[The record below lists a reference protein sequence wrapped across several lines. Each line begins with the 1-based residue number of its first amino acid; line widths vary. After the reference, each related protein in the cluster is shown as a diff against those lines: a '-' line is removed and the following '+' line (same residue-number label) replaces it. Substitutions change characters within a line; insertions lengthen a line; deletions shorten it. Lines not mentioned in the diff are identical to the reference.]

1 MNTIEFWMWLI
12 DMQFIILVSAL
23 LAKRLE
29 QLSCYYVSLSL
40 AVINNHH
47 LNKQQG
53 SNQAEVNTLSMSSIL
68 DNIRQI
74 YGSVASELLELSKSF
89 RKLEFEA
96 NGYISNAN
104 YNLKKMIFL
113 LFINRELTLRIEF

>member
-1 MNTIEFWMWLI
+1 
-12 DMQFIILVSAL
+12 
-23 LAKRLE
+23 
-29 QLSCYYVSLSL
+29 
-40 AVINNHH
+40 
-47 LNKQQG
+47 
-53 SNQAEVNTLSMSSIL
+53 MSSIL

-89 RKLEFEA
+89 RKLEFEV